1 MISDPPSF
9 APSERA
15 LPAALKAYTR
25 LHRLCAAV
33 TAPGGTLCAASCSS
47 HVRAEAF
54 LETVVEGARA
64 AGRTFTLVELR
75 GAAACHPSLPA
86 FPEGD
91 YLKFAQGRLS

>member
-9 APSERA
+9 APNERT
-15 LPAALKAYTR
+15 LSAALAAYTR

-47 HVRAEAF
+47 HVSADAF
-54 LETVVEGARA
+54 LETVTTGVRA
-64 AGRTFTLVELR
+64 AGRTFTLVAMR

-86 FPEGD
+86 FSRRPTI
-91 YLKFAQGRLS
+91 